1 MLVAVGSA
9 VGTLYLI
16 ASLALCPSAGAAG
29 PGARR
34 HPC

>member
-1 MLVAVGSA
+1 VAVGSA

-16 ASLALCPSAGAAG
+16 ASLALCPAAGSTG

-34 HPC
+34 RPC